1 MDAGNHAS
9 EKAEVEKIQDVAAGN
24 LTTGSEPAL
33 GTFADVDEKK
43 ILHKVRDSLSSSPR
57 ISSCVSSPNTTLI

>member
-43 ILHKVRDSLSSSPR
+43 ILRKVRDSLSWSPR
-57 ISSCVSSPNTTLI
+57 IASRASSPNTMLI

>member
-43 ILHKVRDSLSSSPR
+43 ILRKVRDSLS
-57 ISSCVSSPNTTLI
+57 